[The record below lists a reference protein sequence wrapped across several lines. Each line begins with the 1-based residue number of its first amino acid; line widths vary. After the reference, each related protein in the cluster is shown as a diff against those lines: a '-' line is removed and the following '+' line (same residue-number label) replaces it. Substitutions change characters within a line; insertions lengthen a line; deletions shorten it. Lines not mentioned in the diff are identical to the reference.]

1 MSKVFTSDKFI
12 EKLKHV
18 ESLPTTYYS
27 VSGGNWA
34 SWNGSSWNFDC
45 VILIKALLWG
55 WNENK
60 NVAHGGAVYL
70 SNGVPDVDADTLI
83 TLCENVSSDFNNITA
98 GELLWMDG
106 HVGIA
111 LGNGKVIECT
121 AGWEG
126 KVLYSEIGNDGR
138 RSRNGVQIGYWK
150 KHGKLPYI
158 EYTNP
163 KPVDNKVNV
172 YYRVQTREDGW
183 LPEVKNLT
191 DFAGYK
197 NHSIIGLAVRVDKGS
212 VWYQAHIKNGNWL
225 PKVSGYNI
233 NDFNNGY
240 AGNGQ
245 TIDCIRIYYNTPSDI
260 RPYKKAKYSVNDLPY
275 MYDNEPDPNGDN
287 FAGVYG
293 TSAKKIKIEIV

>member
-1 MSKVFTSDKFI
+1 MSKVFTSDVFI

-34 SWNGSSWNFDC
+34 SWNGWSWNFDC

-106 HVGIA
+106 HVGIYI
-111 LGNGKVIECT
+111 GNRQVIECT

-126 KVLYSEIGNDGR
+126 KVLYSHVGWLGQR
-138 RSRNGVQIGYWK
+138 TRNGVQIGYWK

-158 EYTNP
+158 EYTNL
-163 KPVDNKVNV
+163 KPIDKKVNV

-183 LPEVKNLT
+183 LPEVKNLE
-191 DFAGYK
+191 DYAGWE
-197 NHSIIGLAVRVDKGS
+197 NHSIIGLAVKVDKGS
-212 VWYQAHIKNGNWL
+212 VWYQAHIKNGDWL

-260 RPYKKAKYSVNDLPY
+260 RPYKKTKYSVNDLPY
-275 MYDNEPDPNGDN
+275 MYDNEPDSNGDD
-287 FAGVYG
+287 FAGIYG